1 MNVTDQINS
10 SESEGA
16 FNEFVEEQLENLVDA
31 ILTEGDI
38 ENFGERGSDILV
50 EMDDIV
56 APTFVYGEE
65 GEGSGGSGEGG
76 PGSGGEKIRFNVPFQ
91 YLMERVARSLKLPR
105 LVKQG
110 HGKIKE
116 VSYEFKT
123 FAPSGTVLDKK
134 RTFKRALRTSIGMDV
149 YAPHEE
155 RYEFQ
160 FMRRD
165 RRFKVPE
172 RVEKPRFKA
181 VVFFMGDISYSTYG
195 ERLRLEKRL
204 VNFIQNWIDYSY
216 GAKNVDHRFFVHSVM
231 L

>member
-1 MNVTDQINS
+1 
-10 SESEGA
+10 
-16 FNEFVEEQLENLVDA
+16 
-31 ILTEGDI
+31 
-38 ENFGERGSDILV
+38 
-50 EMDDIV
+50 
-56 APTFVYGEE
+56 
-65 GEGSGGSGEGG
+65 
-76 PGSGGEKIRFNVPFQ
+76 
-91 YLMERVARSLKLPR
+91 MERVSRSLKLPR

-123 FAPSGTVLDKK
+123 FAPSGIVLDKK

-181 VVFFMGDISYSTYG
+181 VVFYMGDISYSTYG

-204 VNFIQNWIDYSY
+204 VNFIQNWIDYQLRCKERRPSILCPRCRSLR
-216 GAKNVDHRFFVHSVM
+216 GSG
-231 L
+231 